1 MGPYRIGAPARM
13 HYYIAPTSLS
23 DGSVTVR
30 PWEHDDAAMLV
41 ERINDYEV
49 ALYLD
54 EVPQPYHLE
63 DAREFFALSDEG
75 WRTGT
80 MTNFAV
86 LLDGIGGATGGVGVR
101 WAQISTGV
109 AEVGYWIAA
118 DARGRGAATA
128 ATRLVSRW
136 AFEAEPTLQRVE
148 LRAAVENPASN
159 RVAEKAGFAR
169 EGVLRQQRY
178 NARLGRR
185 IDFVMWSL
193 LREEL

>member
-1 MGPYRIGAPARM
+1 M
-13 HYYIAPTSLS
+13 HYYFTPTSLS

-30 PWEHDDAAMLV
+30 PWEHDDAERLV
-41 ERINDYEV
+41 ERINDHEV
-49 ALYLD
+49 ARYLD
-54 EVPQPYHLE
+54 QVPQPYRLE

-86 LLDGIGGATGGVGVR
+86 LVDGIDGPAGGVGVR

-109 AEVGYWIAA
+109 AEIGYWIAA
-118 DARGRGAATA
+118 EARGRGAATA
-128 ATRLVSRW
+128 ATRVVSRW
-136 AFEAEPTLQRVE
+136 AFGAEPTLQRVE

-159 RVAEKAGFAR
+159 RVAEKAGFTR

-178 NARLGRR
+178 HARLGRR
-185 IDFVMWSL
+185 TDFVMWSL